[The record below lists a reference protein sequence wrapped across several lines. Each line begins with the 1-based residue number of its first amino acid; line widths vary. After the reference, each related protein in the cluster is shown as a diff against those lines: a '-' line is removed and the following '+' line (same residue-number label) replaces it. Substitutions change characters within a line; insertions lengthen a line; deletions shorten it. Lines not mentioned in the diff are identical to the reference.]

1 MHIRQTEFQILDVLW
16 TEGEMT
22 AGQLC
27 RVMQNKI
34 AWKRSTTYTVL
45 KKCVEKGFI
54 EREGSNFLCK
64 PMISREE
71 VQQAKIKD
79 LIHLFFADS
88 EKDFL
93 GMIKFLS
100 VSRT

>member
-1 MHIRQTEFQILDVLW
+1 MNIRQTEFQILDVLW

-71 VQQAKIKD
+71 VQ
-79 LIHLFFADS
+79 
-88 EKDFL
+88 
-93 GMIKFLS
+93 
-100 VSRT
+100 

>member
-1 MHIRQTEFQILDVLW
+1 MNIRQTEFQILDVLW

-27 RVMQNKI
+27 RVMQYKI

-45 KKCVEKGFI
+45 KKCDEKGFI
-54 EREGSNFLCK
+54 EREGNNFLCN

-88 EKDFL
+88 EMEFL
-93 GMIKFLS
+93 GMVKFLS